1 MSEPVCIH
9 TRISSVRAAE
19 MKHDWSDTMAQEKL
33 KIISLGGLNEVG
45 KNLTVYEYGNDIMVV
60 DCGLGFPD
68 GEMYG
73 VDVVIPD
80 VTYLARNMDRIRG
93 IVLTHG
99 HEDHIGALPYVLK
112 DISAPVYAAP
122 LTMALVRYK
131 LEEHRLTD
139 LADLHEF
146 KAGDRLS
153 IGCFDVEAIHVNHSI
168 ACSVALAIRTP
179 VGMVIHTGDFKI
191 DTTPVGCHIT
201 DLTRFGQLGREGVLA
216 LLSDS
221 TNAERKGFS
230 PSERTVGSSLDG
242 LFEGCDKRMIVTTFA
257 SNVYRVQQIITLAAK
272 HGRKVAITGRSME
285 NMVSASVEL
294 GYLTIPP
301 ETLMDITKIKNIPK
315 SQQLILTTGSQGEAM
330 SALYRMAFGGHK
342 QIEINAGD
350 RVILSSSTVPGNEK
364 TVSRVI
370 NELLRKGAEV
380 LYRDICNGLHVSGHA
395 CQEELKLILALVKPR
410 FFIPIHG
417 EQRHLRQHAALAR
430 EVGVES
436 NHILISDI
444 GKIIELGK
452 KSIHIGGTVQAGR
465 VLVDG
470 TGIGDVG
477 SVVLRDRKHLAED
490 GMIVIAMSLSREDNS
505 LISGPDIITRGFVY
519 VRESEDLID
528 DLRMQVMDTLDACM
542 DNNISNWTAIKATV
556 KASLSSYLLKRI
568 KRSPMILPV
577 IMEN

>member
-1 MSEPVCIH
+1 
-9 TRISSVRAAE
+9 
-19 MKHDWSDTMAQEKL
+19 MAQEKL
-33 KIISLGGLNEVG
+33 KIIPLGGLNEVG

-80 VTYLARNMDRIRG
+80 VTYLSKNADRIRG
-93 IVLTHG
+93 LVLTHG
-99 HEDHIGALPYVLK
+99 HEDHIGAIPYVLK
-112 DISAPVYAAP
+112 DISAPIYATP

-131 LEEHRLTD
+131 LEEHRLTSI
-139 LADLHEF
+139 ADLREF
-146 KAGDRLS
+146 KAGDRFTV
-153 IGCFDVEAIHVNHSI
+153 GCFEVEAIHVNHSI
-168 ACSVALAIRTP
+168 ACAVALAIRTP

-191 DTTPVGCHIT
+191 DTTPVGCPMT

-230 PSERTVGSSLDG
+230 PSERTVGAALDG
-242 LFEGCDKRMIVTTFA
+242 LFDGCMKRMIITTFA
-257 SNVYRVQQIITLAAK
+257 SNVYRVQQIISLAAQ

-294 GYLTIPP
+294 GYIKIP
-301 ETLMDITKIKNIPK
+301 ENTLVDIAKIKGYPK
-315 SQQLILTTGSQGEAM
+315 EQQLIITTGSQGESM

-342 QIEINAGD
+342 QVEINSGD
-350 RVILSSSTVPGNEK
+350 RIILSSSTVPGNEK
-364 TVSRVI
+364 TVSRIV
-370 NELLRKGAEV
+370 NELFRKGAEV
-380 LYRDICNGLHVSGHA
+380 LYRDIMGGLHVSGHG
-395 CQEELKLILALVKPR
+395 CQEELKMILALVKPR
-410 FFIPIHG
+410 YFMPIHG
-417 EQRHLRQHAALAR
+417 EQRHLRFHANLAK
-430 EVGVES
+430 EIGIEP
-436 NHILISDI
+436 NHILIGDI
-444 GKIIELGK
+444 GKVVELGK

-477 SVVLRDRKHLAED
+477 NVVLRDRKHLAED
-490 GMIVIAMSLSREDNS
+490 GMIVVAMSLSREDNS

-528 DLRMQVMDTLDACM
+528 DLRVQVMDTLDACLN
-542 DNNISNWTAIKATV
+542 NNINNWTAIKATV
-556 KASLSSYLLKRI
+556 KTSLSSYLTKKT